1 MMSSDTTITLQAFL
15 GAQALSDQQADIVWA
30 GECLSKVKR
39 ELTDKVPGPFWS
51 SARRTID
58 QALHGVLSL
67 PIQNILGG
75 AWSQYRSLLEYRD
88 RKKHPPGEVALHPLM
103 EHAIESS
110 HKLQIEIVLNDY
122 PMGAI
127 DFEVTLAL
135 EIEMAILKIQDGK
148 IREVEA
154 GSCTGSGAL
163 MFGSA
168 ELFKRETSKLEL
180 PQVISFPNGVTI

>member
-1 MMSSDTTITLQAFL
+1 MSTDTTITLQAFL
-15 GAQALSDQQADIVWA
+15 GVQALSDQQAEIVWA

-39 ELTDKVPGPFWS
+39 QLAGKVPGPFWS

-58 QALHGVLSL
+58 QALHGLLSL
-67 PIQNILGG
+67 PVQDILGG

-88 RKKHPPGEVALHPLM
+88 RKKHPPEEVALHPLL

-110 HKLQIEIVLNDY
+110 HKLEIEIVLNDY
-122 PMGAI
+122 QMGTL
-127 DFEVTLAL
+127 DFEVKLAF
-135 EIEMAILKIQDGK
+135 EIETAILKIQDGK
-148 IREVEA
+148 IMEVEL
-154 GSCTGSGAL
+154 GSCMGSGAL

-180 PQVISFPNGVTI
+180 PKVISFPNGVTI